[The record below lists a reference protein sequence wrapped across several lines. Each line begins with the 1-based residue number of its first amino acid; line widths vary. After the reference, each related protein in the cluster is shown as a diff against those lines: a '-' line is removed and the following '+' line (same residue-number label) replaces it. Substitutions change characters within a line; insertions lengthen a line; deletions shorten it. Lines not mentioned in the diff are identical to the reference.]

1 MTLIPTLRMRPI
13 MSRTAAVGSPMMD
26 LFAVFPVG
34 SDVESV
40 EKTGYFDASALAAA
54 QKQKPVDTDR
64 PFLMYRDVNQYKDGE
79 KESTYTKGLVRS
91 IHALQRLQQL
101 QG

>member
-1 MTLIPTLRMRPI
+1 
-13 MSRTAAVGSPMMD
+13 MMD

-54 QKQKPVDTDR
+54 QKQNLSIRT
-64 PFLMYRDVNQYKDGE
+64 
-79 KESTYTKGLVRS
+79 VRS
-91 IHALQRLQQL
+91 
-101 QG
+101 